1 MEETWVGFLG
11 WEEALEEDMA
21 NHFNITPLENT
32 WTEESSGIWVHGI

>member
-21 NHFNITPLENT
+21 SHFNIPLEST
-32 WTEESSGIWVHGI
+32 WTEEPSGLWAHGI